1 MTTSSE
7 ADREGAE
14 TEAATWL
21 VLLSEESDDR
31 DLRARFEAWLAAAP
45 LHAEL
50 WARTTRA
57 YELSGR
63 GKPKYREQWQPGA
76 PRPGTLPAGRVTK
89 TVPRRP
95 ADRRRFRWP
104 PRIAA
109 GVAATALAACLLVL
123 AVPAVLLR
131 LEADYLTSTAEL
143 RSIALEDGTRVHL
156 GPESAIDVVFAAGER
171 RVRLLKGEAFFD
183 VVPDAARPFR
193 VAANDIVTTVLGT
206 AFEVRL
212 SEERT
217 TVAVR
222 HGHVRVTSDAPPMS
236 ESLVAGDWLN
246 FSPSLGLNRG
256 TRNGEEIGDWLKG
269 EFVTHDRPVIEVVDK
284 LRRYYSGVIVVQ
296 HKGFAETR
304 VTGIY
309 DLRDP
314 VATLRNLASS
324 HDATVHRVSPW
335 LLVVAVK

>member
-1 MTTSSE
+1 MSISPE
-7 ADREGAE
+7 ADRDQAE

-21 VLLSEESDDR
+21 VVLSENPEDR

-57 YELSGR
+57 HKLAGQ
-63 GKPKYREQWQPGA
+63 GTPKHREQWQPGA
-76 PRPGTLPAGRVTK
+76 PRPGAIPIALAAR

-95 ADRRRFRWP
+95 AARQRFRSP
-104 PRIAA
+104 LRIAA
-109 GVAATALAACLLVL
+109 SIAVTALAACLLLL
-123 AVPAVLLR
+123 AVPAALLR

-143 RSIALEDGTRVHL
+143 RSVALEDGTRVHL
-156 GPESAIDVVFAAGER
+156 GPESALDVAFAAGER

-193 VAANDIVTTVLGT
+193 VAANDVVTTVLGT

-212 SEERT
+212 NGERT
-217 TVAVR
+217 AVAVR
-222 HGHVRVTSDAPPMS
+222 HGQVRVTSDAPPMS

-246 FSPSLGLNRG
+246 FSPSRGLSRGIRNR
-256 TRNGEEIGDWLKG
+256 EEIGDWLTG

-284 LRRYYSGVIVVQ
+284 LRQYYGGMIVVQ
-296 HKGFAETR
+296 DKTFAERR

-324 HDATVHRVSPW
+324 HDATVRRVSPW
-335 LLVVAVK
+335 LLVVTAK